1 MSTAGKNYLW
11 ISLKFITIC
20 DQRFSEGQDEVNV
33 SKLSCSTLD
42 NIAVYKQTKQIIK
55 ILTLKHGTASPFYK
69 TAKWEFLANEC
80 DLAGHKWK
88 YVSLANMF
96 WRHMSI

>member
-1 MSTAGKNYLW
+1 MYWGCWEPGFSLLEKIIYEYL
-11 ISLKFITIC
+11 LKFITIC

-55 ILTLKHGTASPFYK
+55 ILKFEPSRLHLFNSKGI
-69 TAKWEFLANEC
+69 LQ
-80 DLAGHKWK
+80 
-88 YVSLANMF
+88 
-96 WRHMSI
+96 